1 MSGVGKLI
9 WRVSWLSSDNEMN
22 VNRQHVLRRSVLAA
36 RCAARPGGKLF
47 TRRYTTED
55 TEESAPLTDYPKV
68 PDVSRQYLPPTGWH
82 DNLMRRNFGDA
93 VSGSFFTLCSCS
105 FDSVALAA

>member
-1 MSGVGKLI
+1 M
-9 WRVSWLSSDNEMN
+9 LSSDNEMN

-36 RCAARPGGKLF
+36 RFAARPGGKLF

-55 TEESAPLTDYPKV
+55 TEEPPLTDYPKV

-93 VSGSFFTLCSCS
+93 VSGSFFILFLCVC
-105 FDSVALAA
+105 LTQLH